1 MNLLDILIGII
12 LALAGIAGYYWGL
25 VRQILALAGL
35 AAGLA
40 VAGRYGSDAADALM
54 SFTASRAVAEVGGA
68 LTLLALVSGSASLL
82 ASLLQLYVGLIVF
95 GKPRPWAGRGAG
107 CRACRAA
114 DHGAGAGHP
123 GVSAGAV
130 GDDGARLN
138 AGIAADADCGDSDGI
153 AVASCVVRSGGGP
166 LPPHPPC
173 PLLPQGEQGEFGHP
187 DA

>member
-1 MNLLDILIGII
+1 MNFLDILIGII

-40 VAGRYGSDAADALM
+40 VAGRYGSDAADALI

-95 GKPRPWAGRGAG
+95 GNL
-107 CRACRAA
+107 
-114 DHGAGAGHP
+114 DHGLGAALGIVHAALLITALVQVIRAYPLEPWTTMVRDSTLASLLMQTAGVVTG
-123 GVSAGAV
+123 SLL
-130 GDDGARLN
+130 RL
-138 AGIAADADCGDSDGI
+138 
-153 AVASCVVRSGGGP
+153 AS
-166 LPPHPPC
+166 
-173 PLLPQGEQGEFGHP
+173 
-187 DA
+187 

>member
-40 VAGRYGSDAADALM
+40 VAGRYGSDAADALI

-95 GKPRPWAGRGAG
+95 GNL
-107 CRACRAA
+107 
-114 DHGAGAGHP
+114 DHGLGAALGIVHAALLITALVQVIRAYPLEPWTTMVRDSTLASLLMQTAGVVTG
-123 GVSAGAV
+123 SLL
-130 GDDGARLN
+130 RL
-138 AGIAADADCGDSDGI
+138 
-153 AVASCVVRSGGGP
+153 AS
-166 LPPHPPC
+166 
-173 PLLPQGEQGEFGHP
+173 
-187 DA
+187 

>member
-1 MNLLDILIGII
+1 MNILDILIGII

-40 VAGRYGSDAADALM
+40 VAGRYGSDAADALI

-95 GKPRPWAGRGAG
+95 GNL
-107 CRACRAA
+107 
-114 DHGAGAGHP
+114 DHGLGAALGIVHAALLITALVQVIRAYPLEPWTTMVRDSTLASLLMQTAGVVTG
-123 GVSAGAV
+123 SLL
-130 GDDGARLN
+130 RL
-138 AGIAADADCGDSDGI
+138 
-153 AVASCVVRSGGGP
+153 AS
-166 LPPHPPC
+166 
-173 PLLPQGEQGEFGHP
+173 
-187 DA
+187 

>member
-1 MNLLDILIGII
+1 MNFLDILIGII

-95 GKPRPWAGRGAG
+95 GKL
-107 CRACRAA
+107 
-114 DHGAGAGHP
+114 DHGLGAALGIVHAALLITALGQVIRAYPLEPWTTMVRDSTLASLLMQTAGVVTG
-123 GVSAGAV
+123 SLL
-130 GDDGARLN
+130 RL
-138 AGIAADADCGDSDGI
+138 
-153 AVASCVVRSGGGP
+153 AS
-166 LPPHPPC
+166 
-173 PLLPQGEQGEFGHP
+173 
-187 DA
+187 

>member
-68 LTLLALVSGSASLL
+68 LILLALVSGSASLL

-95 GKPRPWAGRGAG
+95 GNLDHGLGAALGIVHAALLITALGQVIQAYPLEPWATMVRDSTLASLLMQTAG
-107 CRACRAA
+107 VVT
-114 DHGAGAGHP
+114 G
-123 GVSAGAV
+123 SLL
-130 GDDGARLN
+130 RL
-138 AGIAADADCGDSDGI
+138 
-153 AVASCVVRSGGGP
+153 AS
-166 LPPHPPC
+166 
-173 PLLPQGEQGEFGHP
+173 
-187 DA
+187 

>member
-40 VAGRYGSDAADALM
+40 VAGRYGSDAADALI
-54 SFTASRAVAEVGGA
+54 SFTASRAVAKVGGA

-95 GKPRPWAGRGAG
+95 GNL
-107 CRACRAA
+107 
-114 DHGAGAGHP
+114 DHGLGAALGVVHAALLITALGQVIRAYPLEPWTTMVRDSTLASLLMQTAGVVTG
-123 GVSAGAV
+123 SLL
-130 GDDGARLN
+130 RL
-138 AGIAADADCGDSDGI
+138 
-153 AVASCVVRSGGGP
+153 AS
-166 LPPHPPC
+166 
-173 PLLPQGEQGEFGHP
+173 
-187 DA
+187 

>member
-1 MNLLDILIGII
+1 MNFLDILIGII

-40 VAGRYGSDAADALM
+40 VAGRYGSDAANALM

-95 GKPRPWAGRGAG
+95 GNL
-107 CRACRAA
+107 
-114 DHGAGAGHP
+114 DHGLGAALGIVHAALLITALVQVIRAYPLEPWTTMVRDSTLASLLMQTAGVVTG
-123 GVSAGAV
+123 SLL
-130 GDDGARLN
+130 RL
-138 AGIAADADCGDSDGI
+138 
-153 AVASCVVRSGGGP
+153 AS
-166 LPPHPPC
+166 
-173 PLLPQGEQGEFGHP
+173 
-187 DA
+187 

>member
-1 MNLLDILIGII
+1 MNFLDILIGII
-12 LALAGIAGYYWGL
+12 LTLAGIAGYYWGL

-95 GKPRPWAGRGAG
+95 GNL
-107 CRACRAA
+107 
-114 DHGAGAGHP
+114 DHGLGAALGVVHAALLVTALGQVIRAYPLEPWTTMVRDSTLASLLMQTAGVVTG
-123 GVSAGAV
+123 SLL
-130 GDDGARLN
+130 RL
-138 AGIAADADCGDSDGI
+138 
-153 AVASCVVRSGGGP
+153 AS
-166 LPPHPPC
+166 
-173 PLLPQGEQGEFGHP
+173 
-187 DA
+187 

>member
-1 MNLLDILIGII
+1 MNFLDILIGII

-95 GKPRPWAGRGAG
+95 GNL
-107 CRACRAA
+107 
-114 DHGAGAGHP
+114 DHGLGAALGIVHAALLITALVQVIRAYPLEPWTTMVRDSTLASLLMQTAGVVTG
-123 GVSAGAV
+123 SLL
-130 GDDGARLN
+130 RL
-138 AGIAADADCGDSDGI
+138 
-153 AVASCVVRSGGGP
+153 AS
-166 LPPHPPC
+166 
-173 PLLPQGEQGEFGHP
+173 
-187 DA
+187 